1 MCKWEYTQVDNQW
14 VSVPH
19 SKNHPTLV
27 VTTMYADMYH
37 WQVGQLKCSGVTIKT
52 AMFLH
57 QVCGDL
63 IRVLK
68 NLPFSLISSQIW
80 LNPLVDDCMAR
91 QYVYLLVCMVSV
103 THTFGP
109 FIL

>member
-1 MCKWEYTQVDNQW
+1 MSKWEYTQVDNQW

-27 VTTMYADMYH
+27 TTMYEDMYH
-37 WQVGQLKCSGVTIKT
+37 WQVGQLKCSGVTTKT

-63 IRVLK
+63 IRALK
-68 NLPFSLISSQIW
+68 KSAFLFDL
-80 LNPLVDDCMAR
+80 
-91 QYVYLLVCMVSV
+91 
-103 THTFGP
+103 
-109 FIL
+109 